1 MSYYVGDIPAAPLVI
16 EPARG
21 GDPIDLEGYT
31 AAEIS
36 LVDPT
41 GAQVSNQPTATITA
55 GDEDYSVIRVTWGN
69 ASPFAVSGVHV
80 ARITVTDE
88 AGHKL
93 RLPGIRLAVDHED
106 GWYTVDEARDDWLQG
121 PVSDVRL
128 YELLQVAKQE
138 VLDFA
143 PKLADDALVP
153 LSYRQAQL
161 DHARNIWNASKVD
174 PSSGD
179 MGDDSF
185 AVRAFPLDWT
195 IKQRLRPQ
203 HPGRPTVAGLPEG
216 YDY

>member
-21 GDPIDLEGYT
+21 GDPLDISDYT
-31 AAEIS
+31 VASIS
-36 LVDPT
+36 LIDPT
-41 GAQVSNQPTATITA
+41 GIPVEAQPTATIVD
-55 GDEDYSVIRVTWGN
+55 DEGITVIRVTWGN
-69 ASPFAVSGVHV
+69 ASPFAASGVHV
-80 ARITVTDE
+80 ARITVSDD

-93 RLPGIRLAVDHED
+93 RMPAVRLAVDTDD
-106 GWYTVDEARDDWLQG
+106 GWYTVDDARDDWLQG

-128 YELLQVAKQE
+128 YELLQVAKKE
-138 VLDFA
+138 VIDFA
-143 PKLADDALVP
+143 PDLPDGASVP

-161 DHARNIWNASKVD
+161 DHARDVWNASKVD
-174 PSSGD
+174 PSTGD
-179 MGDDSF
+179 DGDDSF

-216 YDY
+216 YVY